1 MDKFQADYAGYWAGI
16 AVHNGD
22 PMTVTAYDDG
32 IGTLIGGYP
41 SALVDRL
48 GDVDPSQMGTD
59 FFTRLQTAPKGI
71 ITNGATWDAATREL
85 NVSITTTMAQAT
97 TGAYKIACVLTE
109 DDVTGTGAGY
119 NQANAYAGGNNGV
132 MGGYESL
139 PSPVPAAQMVYD
151 HVARAIAPSFTGQ
164 TGVVPSST
172 AAGDTYTANFTFT
185 LPTTWD
191 ETQMH
196 IVGMLI
202 EPQGKIDNAGYTT
215 IDGAVQ
221 NGYVAGLEEISGV
234 LLEQMLVVA
243 PNPATDFTNIT
254 MHIPSKAQVSLRVL
268 DAKGSILQGRQYGS
282 LQGDF
287 EVGINTSNYAPGLYL
302 VELEMNGQHIQKK
315 LIIR

>member
-22 PMTVTAYDDG
+22 PMTVTDYDDG

-48 GDVDPSQMGTD
+48 GDVDPSQMSSD
-59 FFTRLQTAPKGI
+59 FFTRLQTAPKGVL
-71 ITNGATWDAATREL
+71 TNGATWDAATREL
-85 NVSITTTMAQAT
+85 NVSVTTNMAQAT
-97 TGAYKIACVLTE
+97 SGSFKVACVLTE
-109 DDVTGTGAGY
+109 DGVTGTGAGY

-132 MGGYESL
+132 MGGFEAL

-151 HVARAIAPSFTGQ
+151 HVARAI
-164 TGVVPSST
+164 
-172 AAGDTYTANFTFT
+172 
-185 LPTTWD
+185 D

-202 EPQGKIDNAGYTT
+202 DPQGKIDNAGYTT

-221 NGYVAGLEEISGV
+221 NGYVAGVQEIAG
-234 LLEQMLVVA
+234 LNLEQLLVVA
-243 PNPATDFTNIT
+243 PNPATDFTNVT
-254 MHIPSKAQVSLRVL
+254 LHIPTKAQVSLKVL

-287 EVGINTSNYAPGLYL
+287 EVGLNTSNFAPGLYV
-302 VELEMNGQHIQKK
+302 VELEVNGQRIQKK